1 MKKYTYCFML
11 FLPAKLRAVGL
22 FKITSSAKLGPD
34 KMNKFFIFKFSFAK
48 SETNSPFSPKPFE
61 QIIKLLT

>member
-1 MKKYTYCFML
+1 MPIVSCC

-34 KMNKFFIFKFSFAK
+34 KMNKFFNINFSFAK
-48 SETNSPFSPKPFE
+48 SELNSPCSPNPF
-61 QIIKLLT
+61 